1 MKPVLAVASV
11 ALALVLSACASQ
23 TVWHKEGA
31 EEEDLRLAQRTCS
44 REAERYGFAF
54 EGARNADDTTA
65 GERRAGSAG
74 GGVYRE
80 CMERQGWRRYRD
92 TAPR

>member
-1 MKPVLAVASV
+1 MRNVLVAA
-11 ALALVLSACASQ
+11 ALGLALSACASQ
-23 TVWHKEGA
+23 TVWYKEGA

-44 REAERYGFAF
+44 REAQGYGFAF
-54 EGARNADDTTA
+54 EGHRNADDTIA

-92 TAPR
+92 SQKR

>member
-1 MKPVLAVASV
+1 MTKSVLL
-11 ALALVLSACASQ
+11 LAGLVLVAACSPSQ

-31 EEEDLRLAQRTCS
+31 EPEELRMAQRNCS
-44 REAERYGFAF
+44 RESQNYGFVF
-54 EGARNADDTTA
+54 EGSRSSDDLSG
-65 GERRAGSAG
+65 GERRAGSTG

-92 TAPR
+92 TPRN

>member
-1 MKPVLAVASV
+1 MKALLASG
-11 ALALVLSACASQ
+11 ALALMLSACASQ

-31 EEEDLRLAQRTCS
+31 EDEDLRLAQRTCS
-44 REAERYGFAF
+44 REAQGYGFAL
-54 EGARNADDTTA
+54 EGHRNADDTIA

-92 TAPR
+92 APRR

>member
-1 MKPVLAVASV
+1 MRSLLAIA
-11 ALALVLSACASQ
+11 ALALALTACSSQ
-23 TVWHKEGA
+23 TVWHKEGS

-44 REAERYGFAF
+44 REAQGYGFAL
-54 EGARNADDTTA
+54 EGVRNGDDTIA

-92 TAPR
+92 SAPR